1 MLTRVTYLASGHLCN
16 HLRTGITFKIIFV
29 VIIPRD
35 MKFSACEHNGV

>member
-1 MLTRVTYLASGHLCN
+1 MPLGIPLINVINFDFSYLYIL
-16 HLRTGITFKIIFV
+16 LKIIFV